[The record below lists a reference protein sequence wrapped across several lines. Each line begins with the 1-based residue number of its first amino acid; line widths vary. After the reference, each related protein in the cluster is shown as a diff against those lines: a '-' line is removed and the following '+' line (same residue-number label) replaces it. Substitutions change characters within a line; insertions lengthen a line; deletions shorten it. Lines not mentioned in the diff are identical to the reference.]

1 MLEILQSFLNLVPVT
16 LGQSLIYGF
25 VAVGIMIPF
34 RMLDLPDLTCE
45 GSFPLGGCLFA
56 AALMWGVPAP
66 LALVM
71 AVAAGFAAGCATAL
85 IHLQF
90 RIHTLLAGILVF
102 TMLWSVNLRIMG
114 KPNIPIPTG
123 AAAFGSWSAPI
134 FDSTNLSNLL
144 FAALAIVA
152 VALMYWLFTTEV
164 GLRMRCVGAN
174 QRLSPA
180 LGIDIRRYVIGGMG
194 LAGAFCALSGVL
206 VVQTQTFADVTMGFG
221 ILINGLAALII
232 GESLLG
238 RHSVLRQLAA
248 PILGSIVYYQLV
260 SLGLALGL
268 QPSDL
273 KFATGVFVLA
283 ALGLPALWK
292 KRRAQTG

>member
-1 MLEILQSFLNLVPVT
+1 MIEILNSFVNLVPVT
-16 LGQSLIYGF
+16 LGQSLIYAF

-56 AALMWGVPAP
+56 ALLLYGVPAP
-66 LALVM
+66 VAMVL
-71 AVAAGFAAGCATAL
+71 AVAAGFAAGCATAA
-85 IHLQF
+85 IHLKF

-123 AAAFGSWSAPI
+123 AAAFGEWSVAI
-134 FDSTNLSNLL
+134 FNSTPLTNLLL
-144 FAALAIVA
+144 AVLSLLSIAL
-152 VALMYWLFTTEV
+152 LYWLFTTEI
-164 GLRMRCVGAN
+164 GLRLRCVGAN
-174 QRLSPA
+174 RRLSPA
-180 LGIDIRRYVIGGMG
+180 LGINPGRYVLSGMG
-194 LAGAFCALSGVL
+194 LAGAFCAFGGVL

-232 GESLLG
+232 GEALLG
-238 RHSVLRQLAA
+238 RHTVLRQIAA
-248 PILGSIVYYQLV
+248 PFLGSVIYYQLI

-268 QPSDL
+268 LPSDL
-273 KFATGVFVLA
+273 KFATGAFVLIT
-283 ALGLPALWK
+283 LGLPVLL
-292 KRRAQTG
+292 KRNRAEAG